1 MQIYRYFDIG
11 TAKPSPLQQKR
22 IKHYMIDILDPDEVC
37 NAGKYMQMAL
47 GDIEKISRDTN
58 IIVTGGTFLYIK
70 VLLNGLLQDVKSD
83 PLIRKN
89 LYNTLSEHGIEYLYK
104 RLMDI
109 DPESADELHPN
120 DHVRITRAIEIY
132 HTTGK
137 KFSTLKKN
145 HNFDENRFSTLKVA
159 LYNDREKIRNN
170 INDRVESMF
179 DKGFIDE
186 VKYIRKLGYNTEI
199 KPMQSIGYKQV
210 NSFLDN
216 EIDLENT
223 KYLIKRDT
231 KRYAKRQIT
240 WLRKENDL
248 NWYDCDSELDKVIKK
263 GREFFY

>member
-1 MQIYRYFDIG
+1 
-11 TAKPSPLQQKR
+11 
-22 IKHYMIDILDPDEVC
+22 
-37 NAGKYMQMAL
+37 
-47 GDIEKISRDTN
+47 
-58 IIVTGGTFLYIK
+58 
-70 VLLNGLLQDVKSD
+70 
-83 PLIRKN
+83 
-89 LYNTLSEHGIEYLYK
+89 
-104 RLMDI
+104 MDI

-186 VKYIRKLGYNTEI
+186 VKYIRKLGYNTDI

-210 NSFLDN
+210 NSFLNN